1 MGENKIYLKL
11 FEDNNNTIYEI
22 EGHPF
27 NKNIYNITIY
37 ANANIPL
44 DKILI
49 NSEQFNTYLNTLN
62 PEKIEEDIIFN
73 EGIIELINKHNNNEI
88 NLLEDI
94 NTICIDY
101 YPNKG
106 EIIKKYIEKNPIL
119 RTKKVIIDDDKYEI
133 NQSNLN
139 NLKSLYGEY
148 ENIYVYTEGND
159 EAISIE
165 DFEKT
170 LTIINKYV
178 KKIESYNFSPLEKIM
193 YAYDLVRDRIYKE
206 ETERESA
213 TTSRDLTSV
222 LLGDK
227 IVCVGYAHI
236 FEKILKEL
244 GINVMTYKISN
255 KDPKKHGHRRN
266 VVYIN
271 DKKYKIEGIYY
282 FDTTWD
288 SKIKEDNND
297 FLNKYRYFAKTK
309 KEIETLQKKEFNDAT
324 FIQFNQNISKE
335 FEKSYDENGI
345 KGISKQ
351 LYRTINNISNLVDNK
366 NLINPLMMVDPRL
379 IKDKIEKE
387 EIIKKLS
394 YYLKL
399 MDNPIDIIKLLKI
412 LYNVRKMEYY
422 ECPEKYKFDI
432 ETLFE
437 IALNSRWSFK
447 NSIESL
453 LTELLRDFGYWYN
466 SESIKE
472 QLENHKIKPYLELNI
487 ERVKLAKTLRKIKE
501 NNK

>member
-1 MGENKIYLKL
+1 
-11 FEDNNNTIYEI
+11 
-22 EGHPF
+22 
-27 NKNIYNITIY
+27 
-37 ANANIPL
+37 
-44 DKILI
+44 
-49 NSEQFNTYLNTLN
+49 
-62 PEKIEEDIIFN
+62 
-73 EGIIELINKHNNNEI
+73 
-88 NLLEDI
+88 
-94 NTICIDY
+94 
-101 YPNKG
+101 
-106 EIIKKYIEKNPIL
+106 
-119 RTKKVIIDDDKYEI
+119 
-133 NQSNLN
+133 
-139 NLKSLYGEY
+139 
-148 ENIYVYTEGND
+148 
-159 EAISIE
+159 
-165 DFEKT
+165 
-170 LTIINKYV
+170 
-178 KKIESYNFSPLEKIM
+178 M

-255 KDPKKHGHRRN
+255 KDPKKNGHRRN

-335 FEKSYDENGI
+335 FEKSFDENGI
-345 KGISKQ
+345 TGISKQ

-394 YYLKL
+394 YYSKL

-487 ERVKLAKTLRKIKE
+487 ERVKLAKTLRKVKE